1 MLIDPDFSGDELRS
15 KIYGG
20 DLVILTRLQ
29 ALADLASFNREVPN
43 SSDTFDGGQAVRR
56 AATRRDASVRQP
68 IGEGLTGSP

>member
-29 ALADLASFNREVPN
+29 ALADLASFNRRCRTARTPSTVVKLFGAPPP
-43 SSDTFDGGQAVRR
+43 DAMLVFD
-56 AATRRDASVRQP
+56 
-68 IGEGLTGSP
+68 SPPGKA